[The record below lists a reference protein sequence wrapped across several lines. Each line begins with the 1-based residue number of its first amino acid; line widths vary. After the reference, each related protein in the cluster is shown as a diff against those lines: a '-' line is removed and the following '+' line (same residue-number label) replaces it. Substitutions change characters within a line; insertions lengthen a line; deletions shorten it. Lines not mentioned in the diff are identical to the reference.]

1 MASNLDVFAGAAVSI
16 RGVSVMYST
25 NGGENVV
32 AVDRADLDVGPGSII
47 ALLGPSGC
55 GKTSLLRSIAGL
67 EEPSSGEVVIGER
80 TVSTC
85 PNPAVPTK
93 RSWVQPEQRDV
104 GMVFQDGALFPH
116 LTVRQNIVF
125 GLRATRKKFSKPEI
139 AARVDQ
145 LLELVDLTSY
155 GDRMPSTLSG
165 GQQQRVAL
173 ARSLA
178 PQPKVLLLDEPFS
191 ALDTALRVQVRAEV
205 ARILRDIGVTTIF
218 VTHDQDEAFVLGDKV
233 AVMQSGR
240 IEQFG
245 TPDELYRSPRTPW
258 VAGFVGEANFVV
270 GTVTDETAA
279 EIAATPIGMIPIDD
293 HRVNSAESKV
303 RVLVRPEQIALT
315 SWSNSDDRPVGEV
328 ATVVNVEYY
337 GHDVRYE
344 LQLDD
349 GTSLAART
357 HSTELFF
364 RGDRV
369 VATFQR
375 RQRNSQSAAFSIG
388 STSVA
393 DDR

>member
-139 AARVDQ
+139 AARVDR

-293 HRVNSAESKV
+293 HRVNSADSKV
-303 RVLVRPEQIALT
+303 QVLVRPEQIALT

-357 HSTELFF
+357 HSTELFI

-388 STSVA
+388 STSGT